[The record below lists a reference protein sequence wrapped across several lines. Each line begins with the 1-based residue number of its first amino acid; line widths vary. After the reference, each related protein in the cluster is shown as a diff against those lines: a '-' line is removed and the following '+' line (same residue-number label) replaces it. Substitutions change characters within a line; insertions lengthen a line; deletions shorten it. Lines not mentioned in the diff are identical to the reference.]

1 MYKRSVGE
9 RLIVKKGRY
18 LGRKINHRY
27 LFSLSFFSAL
37 LNTNDY
43 LKEGRKYKMLRFLDA
58 GESHGKCLLGII
70 EGFPAGL
77 SLNEENINLNLKRRQ
92 GGYGRGERMKIEQ
105 DRVEV
110 LSGLV
115 EGKTIGSPLGLMIK
129 NKDWK
134 NWQEKEYPPL
144 TISRPGHADFA
155 GVIKYG
161 FKDVR
166 KVLERASARQTAMR
180 VAIGSVASSLL
191 EEFNIQIYSYVLR
204 IGQVK
209 AKRIASFTREFK
221 EEINK
226 SPVYCGDGIASIGMC
241 REIDRAREKGN
252 TLGGVFEVVIS
263 GVPIG
268 LGSYVQWDRRLDA
281 QLASA
286 FMSIPG
292 VKAVEIGEGIEASEK
307 KGSDVHDEIFIQDK
321 PKSNSSRYYRKT
333 NRAGGIEGGVTNG
346 EEVVIRAYLKPI
358 PTLINTLH
366 SIDFA
371 TKKETKAIY
380 QRSDIC
386 VVPAASVV
394 GEAVAAWEIAAAFLD
409 KFNGDS
415 LLEIKENYKKYGEKL
430 QEI

>member
-1 MYKRSVGE
+1 
-9 RLIVKKGRY
+9 
-18 LGRKINHRY
+18 
-27 LFSLSFFSAL
+27 
-37 LNTNDY
+37 
-43 LKEGRKYKMLRFLDA
+43 MLRFLDA

-70 EGFPAGL
+70 EGLPAGL
-77 SLNEENINLNLKRRQ
+77 SLSEENINLNLKRRQ
-92 GGYGRGERMKIEQ
+92 GGYGRGDRMKIEQ

-129 NKDWK
+129 NKDWE

-144 TISRPGHADFA
+144 SISRPGHADFA
-155 GVIKYG
+155 GAIKYG

-180 VAIGSVASSLL
+180 VAIGSAASSLL
-191 EEFNIQIYSYVLR
+191 EEFNIEIYSYVLR

-209 AKRIASFTREFK
+209 ARRITSFDSK
-221 EEINK
+221 IKIEINK
-226 SPVYCGDGIASIGMC
+226 SPVYCIDGIASIGMC
-241 REIDRAREKGN
+241 REIDRAREKGD
-252 TLGGVFEVVIS
+252 TLGGVFEVVIT

-268 LGSYVQWDRRLDA
+268 LGSYVEWDRRLDA
-281 QLASA
+281 RLASA

-292 VKAVEIGEGIEASEK
+292 VKAVEIGEGIKASEK
-307 KGSDVHDEIFIQDK
+307 KGSAVHDEIYIQDK
-321 PKSNSSRYYRKT
+321 PNNNSYRYYRKT
-333 NRAGGIEGGVTNG
+333 NRAGGIEGGIANG

-358 PTLINTLH
+358 PTLINPLH

-386 VVPAASVV
+386 VVPAASIV
-394 GEAVAAWEIAAAFLD
+394 GEAVAAWEIAVAFLE
-409 KFNGDS
+409 KFGGDS
-415 LLEIKENYKKYGEKL
+415 LVEIKENYENYKELLRKK
-430 QEI
+430 

>member
-1 MYKRSVGE
+1 
-9 RLIVKKGRY
+9 
-18 LGRKINHRY
+18 
-27 LFSLSFFSAL
+27 
-37 LNTNDY
+37 
-43 LKEGRKYKMLRFLDA
+43 MLRFLDA

-92 GGYGRGERMKIEQ
+92 GGYGRGERMQIEQ
-105 DRVEV
+105 DRVEI

-129 NKDWK
+129 NKDWE
-134 NWQEKEYPPL
+134 NWQEKEFPPL

-180 VAIGSVASSLL
+180 VAIGSIANSLL
-191 EEFNIQIYSYVLR
+191 EEFNIEIYSYVLR

-209 AKRIASFTREFK
+209 ANRIASFNREVK

-226 SPVYCGDGIASIGMC
+226 SSVYCVDGISSIGMC
-241 REIDRAREKGN
+241 REIDRAREKGD
-252 TLGGVFEVVIS
+252 TLGGVFEVIIT

-268 LGSYVQWDRRLDA
+268 LGSYVEWDRRLDA
-281 QLASA
+281 RLASV

-292 VKAVEIGEGIEASEK
+292 VKAVEIGEGVEASKK

-321 PKSNSSRYYRKT
+321 PKNNSSRYYRKT

-346 EEVVIRAYLKPI
+346 EEVVIRAYLKPV
-358 PTLINTLH
+358 PTLINPLR

-386 VVPAASVV
+386 VVPATSVV

>member
-1 MYKRSVGE
+1 
-9 RLIVKKGRY
+9 
-18 LGRKINHRY
+18 
-27 LFSLSFFSAL
+27 
-37 LNTNDY
+37 
-43 LKEGRKYKMLRFLDA
+43 MLRFLDA
-58 GESHGKCLLGII
+58 GESHGKCLLGIV
-70 EGFPAGL
+70 EGLPAGL
-77 SLNEENINLNLKRRQ
+77 CLKEEKINLDLKRRQ

-129 NKDWK
+129 NKDWE
-134 NWQEKEYPPL
+134 NWQDKKYPSL
-144 TISRPGHADFA
+144 TIPRPGHADFA
-155 GVIKYG
+155 GAIKYG

-191 EEFNIQIYSYVLR
+191 EEFNIEVYSYVLR
-204 IGQVK
+204 IGQIK
-209 AKRIASFTREFK
+209 AKRITFFNREVK

-226 SPVYCGDGIASIGMC
+226 SPVYCVDGIASIGMC
-241 REIDRAREKGN
+241 REIDRAREKGD
-252 TLGGVFEVVIS
+252 TLGGVFEVVIT

-268 LGSYVQWDRRLDA
+268 LGSYVEWDRRLDA
-281 QLASA
+281 RLASA
-286 FMSIPG
+286 LMSIPG
-292 VKAVEIGEGIEASEK
+292 VKAVEIGEGVEASKK
-307 KGSDVHDEIFIQDK
+307 KGSAVHDEIFVQEEQRK
-321 PKSNSSRYYRKT
+321 NSSRYYRKT

-346 EEVVIRAYLKPI
+346 EGVVIRAYLKPI
-358 PTLINTLH
+358 PTLINPLR

-394 GEAVAAWEIAAAFLD
+394 GEVVAAWEIATAFLE

-415 LLEIKENYKKYGEKL
+415 LVEIKENYKNYKKRL
-430 QEI
+430 QKI

>member
-1 MYKRSVGE
+1 
-9 RLIVKKGRY
+9 
-18 LGRKINHRY
+18 
-27 LFSLSFFSAL
+27 
-37 LNTNDY
+37 
-43 LKEGRKYKMLRFLDA
+43 MLRFLDA

-92 GGYGRGERMKIEQ
+92 GGYGRGERMQIEQ
-105 DRVEV
+105 DRVEI

-129 NKDWK
+129 NKDWE
-134 NWQEKEYPPL
+134 NWKEKEFPPL

-155 GVIKYG
+155 GAIKYG

-191 EEFNIQIYSYVLR
+191 EEFNIEIYSYVLR

-209 AKRIASFTREFK
+209 ANRIASFNREVK

-226 SPVYCGDGIASIGMC
+226 SPVYCIDGIASIGMC
-241 REIDRAREKGN
+241 REIDRAREKGD
-252 TLGGVFEVVIS
+252 TLGGVFEVIIT

-268 LGSYVQWDRRLDA
+268 LGSYVEWDRRLDA
-281 QLASA
+281 RLASA

-292 VKAVEIGEGIEASEK
+292 VKVVEIGEGVEASKK
-307 KGSDVHDEIFIQDK
+307 KGSDVHDEIFAQEESQKDYF
-321 PKSNSSRYYRKT
+321 RYYRKT
-333 NRAGGIEGGVTNG
+333 NRAGGIEGGITNG
-346 EEVVIRAYLKPI
+346 EDVVVRTYIKPI
-358 PTLINTLH
+358 PTLINPLR
-366 SIDFA
+366 SINFA

-394 GEAVAAWEIAAAFLD
+394 GEAVAAWEIAAAFLE
-409 KFNGDS
+409 KFGGDS
-415 LLEIKENYKKYGEKL
+415 LLEIKENYKNYRKRL
-430 QEI
+430 QKI

>member
-1 MYKRSVGE
+1 
-9 RLIVKKGRY
+9 
-18 LGRKINHRY
+18 
-27 LFSLSFFSAL
+27 
-37 LNTNDY
+37 
-43 LKEGRKYKMLRFLDA
+43 MLRFLDA

-70 EGFPAGL
+70 EGLPAGF
-77 SLNEENINLNLKRRQ
+77 SLNEEKINLDLTRRQ

-115 EGKTIGSPLGLMIK
+115 EGKTIGSPLGLMIQ
-129 NKDWK
+129 NKDWE

-180 VAIGSVASSLL
+180 VAIGSVTSSLL
-191 EEFNIQIYSYVLR
+191 EEFNIGIYSYVLR

-209 AKRIASFTREFK
+209 AQRITSFNPK
-221 EEINK
+221 IKAEINK
-226 SPVYCGDGIASIGMC
+226 SPVYCVDGIASIGMC
-241 REIDRAREKGN
+241 REIDRAREKGD
-252 TLGGVFEVVIS
+252 TLGGVFEVVIT

-268 LGSYVQWDRRLDA
+268 LGSYVEWDRRLDA
-281 QLASA
+281 RLASA
-286 FMSIPG
+286 LMSIPG
-292 VKAVEIGEGIEASEK
+292 VKAVEIGEGIEASKK
-307 KGSDVHDEIFIQDK
+307 KGSTVHDEIFVQEEQRK
-321 PKSNSSRYYRKT
+321 NSSRYYRKT

-358 PTLINTLH
+358 PTLINPLR
-366 SIDFA
+366 SIDFT

-394 GEAVAAWEIAAAFLD
+394 GEAVASWEIAVAFLD
-409 KFNGDS
+409 KFSGDS
-415 LLEIKENYKKYGEKL
+415 LLEIKENFKKYGEKL

>member
-1 MYKRSVGE
+1 
-9 RLIVKKGRY
+9 
-18 LGRKINHRY
+18 
-27 LFSLSFFSAL
+27 
-37 LNTNDY
+37 
-43 LKEGRKYKMLRFLDA
+43 MLRFLDA

-70 EGFPAGL
+70 EGLPAGF
-77 SLNEENINLNLKRRQ
+77 SLNEKKINLNLARRQ

-129 NKDWK
+129 NKDWE
-134 NWQEKEYPPL
+134 NWKDKKYSSL
-144 TISRPGHADFA
+144 TIPRPGHADFA
-155 GVIKYG
+155 GTIKYG
-161 FKDVR
+161 FEDVR

-191 EEFNIQIYSYVLR
+191 EEFNIEIYSYVLR

-209 AKRIASFTREFK
+209 AQRITSFNPK
-221 EEINK
+221 IKDEINK
-226 SPVYCGDGIASIGMC
+226 SPVYCMDGIASIGMC
-241 REIDRAREKGN
+241 GEIDRARDKGD
-252 TLGGVFEVVIS
+252 TLGGIFEVVMT

-281 QLASA
+281 RLASA
-286 FMSIPG
+286 LMSIPG
-292 VKAVEIGEGIEASEK
+292 VKVVEIGEGVEASEK
-307 KGSDVHDEIFIQDK
+307 KGSEIHDEIFAQEK
-321 PKSNSSRYYRKT
+321 PRKNSSHYYRKT

-346 EEVVIRAYLKPI
+346 EEVIIRACLKPI
-358 PTLINTLH
+358 PTLINPLR

-394 GEAVAAWEIAAAFLD
+394 GETVVAWEIAVAFLE
-409 KFNGDS
+409 KFGGDS
-415 LLEIKENYKKYGEKL
+415 LIEIKENYQNYKEL
-430 QEI
+430 LREV

>member
-1 MYKRSVGE
+1 
-9 RLIVKKGRY
+9 
-18 LGRKINHRY
+18 
-27 LFSLSFFSAL
+27 
-37 LNTNDY
+37 
-43 LKEGRKYKMLRFLDA
+43 MLRFLDA
-58 GESHGKCLLGII
+58 GESHGKCLLGIV
-70 EGFPAGL
+70 EGLPAGL
-77 SLNEENINLNLKRRQ
+77 CLKEEKINLDLKRRQ

-129 NKDWK
+129 NKDWE
-134 NWQEKEYPPL
+134 NWQDKKYPSL
-144 TISRPGHADFA
+144 TIPRPGHADFA
-155 GVIKYG
+155 GAIKYG

-191 EEFNIQIYSYVLR
+191 EEFNIEVYSYVLR
-204 IGQVK
+204 IGQIK
-209 AKRIASFTREFK
+209 AKRITSFDREVK

-226 SPVYCGDGIASIGMC
+226 SPVYCVDGIASIGMC
-241 REIDRAREKGN
+241 REIDRAREKGD
-252 TLGGVFEVVIS
+252 TLGGVFEVVIT

-268 LGSYVQWDRRLDA
+268 LGSFVEWDRRLDA
-281 QLASA
+281 RLASA
-286 FMSIPG
+286 LMSIPG
-292 VKAVEIGEGIEASEK
+292 VKAVEIGEGVEASKK
-307 KGSDVHDEIFIQDK
+307 KGSAVHDEIFVQEEQRK
-321 PKSNSSRYYRKT
+321 NSSRYYRKT

-346 EEVVIRAYLKPI
+346 EGVVIRAYLKPI
-358 PTLINTLH
+358 PTLINPLR

-394 GEAVAAWEIAAAFLD
+394 GEVVAAWEIATAFLE
-409 KFNGDS
+409 KFYGDS
-415 LLEIKENYKKYGEKL
+415 LVEIKENYKNYKKRL
-430 QEI
+430 QKI

>member
-1 MYKRSVGE
+1 
-9 RLIVKKGRY
+9 
-18 LGRKINHRY
+18 
-27 LFSLSFFSAL
+27 
-37 LNTNDY
+37 
-43 LKEGRKYKMLRFLDA
+43 MLRFLDA

-70 EGFPAGL
+70 EGLPAGF
-77 SLNEENINLNLKRRQ
+77 SLNEEKINLNLTRRQ

-105 DRVEV
+105 DRVEI

-129 NKDWK
+129 NKDWE
-134 NWQEKEYPPL
+134 NWQDKKYPSL
-144 TISRPGHADFA
+144 TIPRPGHADFVGA
-155 GVIKYG
+155 IKYG

-180 VAIGSVASSLL
+180 VAIGSVAQQFL
-191 EEFNIQIYSYVLR
+191 EEFDLNIYSYVLR

-209 AKRIASFTREFK
+209 ARRITSFNPK
-221 EEINK
+221 IKADINK
-226 SPVYCGDGIASIGMC
+226 SPVYCIDEIASIGMC
-241 REIDRAREKGN
+241 REIDRARERGD
-252 TLGGVFEVVIS
+252 TLGGVYETVTT

-292 VKAVEIGEGIEASEK
+292 VKAIEIGEGIEASKK
-307 KGSDVHDEIFIQDK
+307 KGSAVHDEIFIQDK
-321 PKSNSSRYYRKT
+321 PKNNSYRYYRKT
-333 NRAGGIEGGVTNG
+333 NRAGGIEGGITNG
-346 EEVVIRAYLKPI
+346 EDLMVRIYIKPI
-358 PTLINTLH
+358 PTLINPLS

-371 TKKETKAIY
+371 TKKETKTIY

-394 GEAVAAWEIAAAFLD
+394 GEAVAAWEIAVAFLE
-409 KFNGDS
+409 KLGGDS
-415 LLEIKENYKKYGEKL
+415 LIETKENYKNYKEL
-430 QEI
+430 LREV

>member
-1 MYKRSVGE
+1 
-9 RLIVKKGRY
+9 
-18 LGRKINHRY
+18 
-27 LFSLSFFSAL
+27 
-37 LNTNDY
+37 
-43 LKEGRKYKMLRFLDA
+43 MLRFLDA
-58 GESHGKCLLGII
+58 GESHGKCLMGIV
-70 EGFPAGL
+70 EGLPAGL
-77 SLNEENINLNLKRRQ
+77 SLKEEKINLDLKRRQ

-105 DRVEV
+105 DRVEI

-129 NKDWK
+129 NKDWE
-134 NWQEKEYPPL
+134 NWQDKKYPSL
-144 TISRPGHADFA
+144 TIPRPGHADFA
-155 GVIKYG
+155 GAIKYG

-180 VAIGSVASSLL
+180 VAIGSVAQQFL
-191 EEFNIQIYSYVLR
+191 EEFNLNIYSYVLS

-209 AKRIASFTREFK
+209 ARRITSFNPK
-221 EEINK
+221 IKAEINK
-226 SPVYCGDGIASIGMC
+226 SPVYCVDGIASIGMC
-241 REIDRAREKGN
+241 REIDRAREKGD
-252 TLGGVFEVVIS
+252 TLGGVFEVVIT

-281 QLASA
+281 RLVSA
-286 FMSIPG
+286 LMSIPG
-292 VKAVEIGEGIEASEK
+292 VKAVEIGEGIEASKK

-321 PKSNSSRYYRKT
+321 PKNNSSRYYRKT

-358 PTLINTLH
+358 PTLINPLR

-386 VVPAASVV
+386 VVPAASVA
-394 GEAVAAWEIAAAFLD
+394 GEAIAAWQIAAAFLE
-409 KFNGDS
+409 KFSGDS
-415 LLEIKENYKKYGEKL
+415 LIEIKENYENYKKRL
-430 QEI
+430 

>member
-1 MYKRSVGE
+1 
-9 RLIVKKGRY
+9 
-18 LGRKINHRY
+18 
-27 LFSLSFFSAL
+27 
-37 LNTNDY
+37 
-43 LKEGRKYKMLRFLDA
+43 MLRFLDA

-70 EGFPAGL
+70 EGLPAGL

-105 DRVEV
+105 DRVEI

-129 NKDWK
+129 NKDWE

-144 TISRPGHADFA
+144 TIPRPGHADFA
-155 GVIKYG
+155 GAIKYG

-180 VAIGSVASSLL
+180 AAVGSITSSLL
-191 EEFNIQIYSYVLR
+191 EEFNIDIYSYVLR

-209 AKRIASFTREFK
+209 AKRIVSFNREVK

-226 SPVYCGDGIASIGMC
+226 SPVYCIDGIASIGMC
-241 REIDRAREKGN
+241 REIDRAREKGD
-252 TLGGVFEVVIS
+252 TLGGVFEVVIA

-281 QLASA
+281 RLASA
-286 FMSIPG
+286 LMSIPG
-292 VKAVEIGEGIEASEK
+292 TKAVEIGKGIEASEK
-307 KGSDVHDEIFIQDK
+307 KGSTVHDEIFAQEESEKD
-321 PKSNSSRYYRKT
+321 SFRYYRKT
-333 NRAGGIEGGVTNG
+333 NRAGGIEGGITNG
-346 EEVVIRAYLKPI
+346 EDIVVKAYIKPI
-358 PTLINTLH
+358 PTLINPLR

-371 TKKETKAIY
+371 TKKGTKAIY

-394 GEAVAAWEIAAAFLD
+394 GEAVAAWEVAVAFLE
-409 KFNGDS
+409 KFSGDS
-415 LLEIKENYKKYGEKL
+415 LLEIKENYRNYRKRL
-430 QEI
+430 QKI

>member
-1 MYKRSVGE
+1 
-9 RLIVKKGRY
+9 
-18 LGRKINHRY
+18 
-27 LFSLSFFSAL
+27 
-37 LNTNDY
+37 
-43 LKEGRKYKMLRFLDA
+43 MLRFLDA

-70 EGFPAGL
+70 EGLPAGF
-77 SLNEENINLNLKRRQ
+77 SLNEEKINLNLARRQ

-129 NKDWK
+129 NKDWE
-134 NWQEKEYPPL
+134 NWQNKKYSSL
-144 TISRPGHADFA
+144 TIPRPGHADFA
-155 GVIKYG
+155 GAIKYG
-161 FKDVR
+161 FEDVR

-191 EEFNIQIYSYVLR
+191 EEFNIEIYSYVLR

-209 AKRIASFTREFK
+209 ARRITSFNPK
-221 EEINK
+221 IKVEINK
-226 SPVYCGDGIASIGMC
+226 SPVYCIDGIASIGMC
-241 REIDRAREKGN
+241 REIDRAREKGD
-252 TLGGVFEVVIS
+252 TLGGVFEVVIT

-268 LGSYVQWDRRLDA
+268 LGSYVQWDRRLDT

-292 VKAVEIGEGIEASEK
+292 VKAVEIGEGVEVSEK
-307 KGSDVHDEIFIQDK
+307 KGSDVHDEIFAQEEPRK
-321 PKSNSSRYYRKT
+321 NSFRYYRKT

-346 EEVVIRAYLKPI
+346 EEVIIRAYIKPI
-358 PTLINTLH
+358 PTLINSLR

-386 VVPAASVV
+386 VVPAASIV
-394 GEAVAAWEIAAAFLD
+394 GEAVADWEIAVAFLE
-409 KFNGDS
+409 KFGGDS
-415 LLEIKENYKKYGEKL
+415 LIEIKENYKNYKEL
-430 QEI
+430 LREI

>member
-1 MYKRSVGE
+1 
-9 RLIVKKGRY
+9 
-18 LGRKINHRY
+18 
-27 LFSLSFFSAL
+27 L
-37 LNTNDY
+37 LESQR
-43 LKEGRKYKMLRFLDA
+43 EGRKYKMLRFLDA

-70 EGFPAGL
+70 EGLPAGL

-105 DRVEV
+105 DRVEI

-129 NKDWK
+129 NKDWE

-144 TISRPGHADFA
+144 TIPRPGHADFA
-155 GVIKYG
+155 GAIKYG

-180 VAIGSVASSLL
+180 AAVGSITSSLL
-191 EEFNIQIYSYVLR
+191 EEFNIDIYSYVLR

-209 AKRIASFTREFK
+209 AKRIVSFNREVK

-226 SPVYCGDGIASIGMC
+226 SPVYCIDGIASIGMC
-241 REIDRAREKGN
+241 REIDRAREKGD
-252 TLGGVFEVVIS
+252 TLGGVFEVVIA

-281 QLASA
+281 RLASA
-286 FMSIPG
+286 LMSIPG
-292 VKAVEIGEGIEASEK
+292 AKAVEIGKGIEASEK
-307 KGSDVHDEIFIQDK
+307 KGSTVHDEIFAQEESEKD
-321 PKSNSSRYYRKT
+321 SFRYSRKT
-333 NRAGGIEGGVTNG
+333 NRAGGIEGGITNG
-346 EEVVIRAYLKPI
+346 EDIVVKAYVKPI
-358 PTLINTLH
+358 PTLINPLR
-366 SIDFA
+366 SIDFT
-371 TKKETKAIY
+371 TKKGTKAIF

-394 GEAVAAWEIAAAFLD
+394 GEAVAAWEMAVAFLE
-409 KFNGDS
+409 KFGGDS
-415 LLEIKENYKKYGEKL
+415 LLEIKENYRNYRKRL
-430 QEI
+430 QKI

>member
-1 MYKRSVGE
+1 
-9 RLIVKKGRY
+9 
-18 LGRKINHRY
+18 
-27 LFSLSFFSAL
+27 
-37 LNTNDY
+37 
-43 LKEGRKYKMLRFLDA
+43 MLRFLDA

-70 EGFPAGL
+70 EGLPAGL
-77 SLNEENINLNLKRRQ
+77 SLNEENINLDLKRRQ

-105 DRVEV
+105 DRVEI

-129 NKDWK
+129 NKDWE

-144 TISRPGHADFA
+144 SISRPGHADFA
-155 GVIKYG
+155 GAIKYG

-180 VAIGSVASSLL
+180 VAIGSLTQQFL
-191 EEFNIQIYSYVLR
+191 EEFDLNIYSYVLR

-209 AKRIASFTREFK
+209 ARRITSFNPK
-221 EEINK
+221 IKAEINK
-226 SPVYCGDGIASIGMC
+226 SPVYCIDGIASIGMC
-241 REIDRAREKGN
+241 REIDRAQEKGD
-252 TLGGVFEVVIS
+252 TLGGVFEVVIT

-268 LGSYVQWDRRLDA
+268 LGSYVEWDRRLDA
-281 QLASA
+281 RLASA

-307 KGSDVHDEIFIQDK
+307 KGSAVHDEIFIRDK
-321 PKSNSSRYYRKT
+321 LNSNSSRYYRKT
-333 NRAGGIEGGVTNG
+333 NRAGGIEGGIANG

-358 PTLINTLH
+358 PTLIVPLR

-371 TKKETKAIY
+371 TKKETNAIY

-394 GEAVAAWEIAAAFLD
+394 GESVAAWEIAVAFLE
-409 KFNGDS
+409 KFGGDS
-415 LLEIKENYKKYGEKL
+415 LAEIKKNYENYKELLRKK
-430 QEI
+430 